1 MNEELHRVKCLAI
14 QHGYEV
20 GDYDGT
26 GKNQLLFDGAPAVP
40 KLKLKT
46 LAEIE
51 AFLNS
56 PQAQEVEALHKRWD
70 VIVDEIKRLLG
81 QTSWGHDV
89 DAAFTCANIGI
100 DELELNVKDWG
111 GPTNRRR
118 IGELLFEQ
126 ENICDALFGQ
136 EPEVTEYSRKW
147 HEEWLAA
154 RKQDEQE
161 SSGGVS

>member
-1 MNEELHRVKCLAI
+1 MNEELQRVQRLAA
-14 QHGYEV
+14 QYGYEV
-20 GDYDGT
+20 GDYDGYPT
-26 GKNQLLFDGAPAVP
+26 VLFDGAPAVP
-40 KLKLKT
+40 KLELKT

-89 DAAFTCANIGI
+89 DAAYTYANIGI

-111 GPTNRRR
+111 GPINRRR

-126 ENICDALFGQ
+126 EQICDALFGA
-136 EPEVTEYSRKW
+136 EPELIEYSRKW
-147 HEEWLAA
+147 HEAWLAA

-161 SSGGVS
+161 NSGGGAAA